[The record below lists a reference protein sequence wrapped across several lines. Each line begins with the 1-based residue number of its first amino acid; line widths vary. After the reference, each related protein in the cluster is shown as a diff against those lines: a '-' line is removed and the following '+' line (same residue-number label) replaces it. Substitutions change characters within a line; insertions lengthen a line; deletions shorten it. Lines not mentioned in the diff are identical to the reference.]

1 MRCFVRV
8 CMYLCACVGRAGGV
22 RVRVRVHTCEFP
34 AARLHV
40 RACGIRL
47 TGPGGDAYRGQSR
60 RHLGGRSGLGG
71 FGDDAGARLETLLLL
86 LLLLLVAVRAA
97 RKRSGV
103 GVRRTDGR
111 RTTGD
116 GRRAT
121 DERRTREEREGRR
134 EGDRSRPSGCRSEEF
149 VPSALAE
156 CRPCAFALSDSRAF
170 TYCPFVRPSVRPFI
184 RSLICPS
191 DCDWGRRCARRLR
204 IGQPASPPCRW
215 TRLAG
220 RLVRTHLR
228 LPLSVCLPAYLR
240 CTPTRNARRPPPAS
254 PPQLVASP
262 VPTAA
267 CAGCTRTLHSAPSP
281 SSAFPPSS
289 VPACLSAQGPHRAST
304 CSGQASGPE
313 LASPAPPPTASPPPP
328 PPPPLPFVR
337 PLPETQFRLETT
349 LLDRLVSA
357 PSVRLADCRIDRRCT
372 VGNDP
377 WSLLPPL
384 TLLQRDEPRASRGRP
399 VVDVG
404 AAACCC
410 AATV

>member
-116 GRRAT
+116 GRRT
-121 DERRTREEREGRR
+121 SEGRERRGKGEGRAIDL
-134 EGDRSRPSGCRSEEF
+134 GHPDADQRSLCLQPWPNAGH
-149 VPSALAE
+149 VPS
-156 CRPCAFALSDSRAF
+156 
-170 TYCPFVRPSVRPFI
+170 PFPTHVHSHTVHSSVRPSVRPFV